1 MQFIIDNL
9 SAMAT
14 TRLTITSTAVKQSL
28 KNNQLSRFNNNLFP
42 PFIRETGEAAGEI
55 GGKRQR
61 GGFAGRPG
69 DLLSVDL
76 PVDGLARGSSRR
88 SESCGRN
95 SPRLPLNGDRA

>member
-1 MQFIIDNL
+1 
-9 SAMAT
+9 MAT
-14 TRLTITSTAVKQSL
+14 MRLTITSTVINQLL
-28 KNNQLSRFNNNLFP
+28 KDNQLSRFNNYLFP
-42 PFIRETGEAAGEI
+42 PFRETGETKEEI
-55 GGKRQR
+55 EGKRQR